1 MKWFYDLKIGVK
13 LIVSFLLLTV
23 VTGFVGYLGISNMGK
38 INGMLDSLYER
49 ELKGD
54 SLVKE
59 ANIKMVY
66 FDRAE
71 RNFLLAPSSSDRE
84 KYSKRMDEYERL
96 MKENL
101 GKARPL
107 FSSEKA
113 KDLLSRFDEAWD
125 ERREVNKEVIE
136 LAQKEDLA
144 ASRESVTLALTKGRE
159 KTAVVDDIFEKLSK
173 LKEEN
178 GREAYAESGEIYA
191 KSRSVMLMAILA
203 SIIVG
208 VLLGFSV
215 SRMIAN
221 PIKECVRISNQLAE
235 GDISMKIE
243 ANRKDEAGDLLFAM
257 GAMVSNL
264 RGAVGV
270 AEQIAEGDVGME
282 VKLLSD
288 KDALGKAL
296 TAMVSNL
303 RSAVRVAEQIAE
315 GDVGMEVKLLSDKDA
330 LGKALTAMVSNLRGA
345 VGVAEQI
352 AEGDLGMEVKLLS
365 DKDALGK
372 ALTAM
377 VSNLRG
383 AAQVAEQIA
392 GGDLTV
398 KVRLLSDKDMSGRS
412 LSSMVQKLR
421 EIVMDVKDS
430 ADNVASS
437 SQQMSATAE
446 QMSQG
451 ASEQAAS
458 SEEVSSSMEEMGAN
472 IKQNA
477 DNAIQTE
484 KIAVKS
490 SEAGKEGGKAVAETV
505 LAMKEIAAKISIIEE
520 IARQTNLLALN
531 AAIEAARAGEHG
543 RGFAV
548 VASEVRK
555 LAERSQ
561 SAAGEI
567 GKLSTRSVAVAEK
580 AGALL
585 LEIVPDIQK
594 TAELVQEISAA
605 CNEQSSGAEQVSN
618 ALQQLD
624 HVIQQNAS
632 ASEEMASTS
641 EELTSQAER
650 LQETIAFFK
659 VDSAG
664 GANGKRS
671 QAAEKRRAK
680 TSYYTQ
686 TSHAAW
692 EGNKKSDRDKSRW
705 NVAPAPALAAPE
717 EIEKVKGITLDMQQA
732 VIEEGGDDDF
742 VRY

>member
-59 ANIKMVY
+59 ANIKMIY

-113 KDLLSRFDEAWD
+113 KDLLTRFDEAWD

-136 LAQKEDLA
+136 LAQKEELA

-159 KTAVVDDIFEKLSK
+159 KTAVVDDLFEKLSK

-178 GREAYAESGEIYA
+178 GREAYTESGEIYA

-235 GDISMKIE
+235 GDIGMKIE

-264 RGAVGV
+264 RGAV
-270 AEQIAEGDVGME
+270 
-282 VKLLSD
+282 
-288 KDALGKAL
+288 
-296 TAMVSNL
+296 
-303 RSAVRVAEQIAE
+303 RVAEQIAE
-315 GDVGMEVKLLSDKDA
+315 GDVGMEVTVLSDKDA

-352 AEGDLGMEVKLLS
+352 AEGDLGIEVKLLS

-398 KVRLLSDKDMSGRS
+398 KVRLLSDKDVSGRS

-605 CNEQSSGAEQVSN
+605 CNEQSSGAEQVNN

-664 GANGKRS
+664 GANGKRI

-705 NVAPAPALAAPE
+705 SVALASALAAPE
-717 EIEKVKGITLDMQQA
+717 EIEKVKGITLDMRQDGK
-732 VIEEGGDDDF
+732 EEGGDDDF
-742 VRY
+742 ERY